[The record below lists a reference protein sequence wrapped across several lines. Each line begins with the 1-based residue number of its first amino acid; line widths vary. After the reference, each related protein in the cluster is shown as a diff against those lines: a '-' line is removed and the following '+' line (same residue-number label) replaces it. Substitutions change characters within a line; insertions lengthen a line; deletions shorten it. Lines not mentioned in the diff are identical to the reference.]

1 MSYRAERYL
10 RTRSDAVRYGKLE
23 QPRTSVSEPKAYYPA
38 LVHVGEREHLVSVL
52 DLDNVCSF
60 QQGYQW
66 QSEETPGHQ
75 PLPFKRAT

>member
-52 DLDNVCSF
+52 DLDNAVRFSPA
-60 QQGYQW
+60 YLRAA
-66 QSEETPGHQ
+66 EEKAKSKSCPQ
-75 PLPFKRAT
+75 I